1 MTFSIAIP
9 AFKAAY
15 FGQTL
20 SSILSQSFQDF
31 EIIVVDD
38 ASPENLKQICDKY
51 NDPRLKYYRNESNCG
66 AINVVDNWN
75 IALNYCSGDYIICMG
90 DDDLLA
96 HQALEIYADLI
107 EKKPRLGVYHGLT
120 EIINE
125 KSVVTDMQPLR
136 PEYESVYSLIWH
148 RWTSRKA
155 QFIGDFVFETK
166 RLKENGGFFKLPLAW
181 GSDDISAVIAA
192 KYKGIANTQKVCFQY
207 RVNSQTIS
215 SRKYGTLKIEA
226 AKQEYLWYRSFL
238 QRKPIDE
245 MDVKF
250 YKLIEGLIEEH
261 YRWKYNYE
269 MTSDLVCNLSHLYK
283 WLGICSHYDISKIS
297 VFKAFI
303 KGCIRK
309 VIR

>member
-96 HQALEIYADLI
+96 HQALEIYADL
-107 EKKPRLGVYHGLT
+107 LGS
-120 EIINE
+120 N
-125 KSVVTDMQPLR
+125 
-136 PEYESVYSLIWH
+136 
-148 RWTSRKA
+148 
-155 QFIGDFVFETK
+155 
-166 RLKENGGFFKLPLAW
+166 
-181 GSDDISAVIAA
+181 
-192 KYKGIANTQKVCFQY
+192 
-207 RVNSQTIS
+207 
-215 SRKYGTLKIEA
+215 
-226 AKQEYLWYRSFL
+226 
-238 QRKPIDE
+238 
-245 MDVKF
+245 
-250 YKLIEGLIEEH
+250 
-261 YRWKYNYE
+261 
-269 MTSDLVCNLSHLYK
+269 
-283 WLGICSHYDISKIS
+283 
-297 VFKAFI
+297 
-303 KGCIRK
+303 
-309 VIR
+309 